1 MWPIGVRPS
10 KSWTLW
16 PAVVQGGLRRPDKGG
31 DPLRGDRPDLKG
43 SDPVHDL
50 AEGVARFRRDVFPAK
65 EGLFARLAGQHSPH
79 TLFIGCS
86 DARVVP
92 ELITGSEP
100 GELFVVRTA
109 GNLVP
114 AHGTGPD
121 GVAASVEYA
130 VAVLGVRDVVVCGH
144 SACGAMTAL
153 ARGHDLSGTQA
164 IAGWLRHADAAR
176 ARAARTGDVEAL
188 VRHNVLA
195 QLASLATHPSVARA
209 LAERTLTL
217 HGWVYDIPTGR
228 VDTFAPTGHPTTSAS

>member
-1 MWPIGVRPS
+1 M
-10 KSWTLW
+10 
-16 PAVVQGGLRRPDKGG
+16 
-31 DPLRGDRPDLKG
+31 
-43 SDPVHDL
+43 HDL
-50 AEGVARFRRDVFPAK
+50 AEGVARFQRDVFPAK
-65 EGLFARLAGQHSPH
+65 EGLFARLAGQHTPH

-114 AHGTGPD
+114 AHGPCPD

-153 ARGHDLSGTQA
+153 AERHDLSGTRA
-164 IAGWLRHADAAR
+164 IAGWLRHADASR
-176 ARAARTGDVEAL
+176 ARAARADGVDAL
-188 VRHNVLA
+188 VRHNVAA
-195 QLASLATHPSVARA
+195 QLANLATHPSVARA

-217 HGWVYDIPTGR
+217 HGWAYDIPTGR
-228 VDTFAPTGHPTTSAS
+228 VDVLTPTGHPTVLAS